1 MAPAQKKTYKS
12 MEQNREP
19 RNKSKYLWPTDHFDH
34 SGIIDS
40 RNSVEKSGYTHAYKK
55 SIQRGLKTNIRLK
68 S

>member
-1 MAPAQKKTYKS
+1 

-40 RNSVEKSGYTHAYKK
+40 KNSVEKSGYTHAY
-55 SIQRGLKTNIRLK
+55 
-68 S
+68 